1 MAPKAVLVGLPG
13 SGKSTIGRRLA
24 KALGVSLLDTDAA
37 IEEQTGR
44 TIADIFATDGE
55 QEFRRIE
62 EEVVRAALADHDGV
76 LSLGGGAVTSPGVCE
91 ALAGH
96 TVIYLEI
103 SAAEGV
109 RRTGGNTVR
118 PLLAGPDRAEKY
130 RALMSATGSAV
141 PAASRPSGSTPTA
154 ATPAQWSATS
164 SSRLQGPENSPTAG
178 DRPAPPTCRQGRHM
192 TETTDTRSPCRWP
205 STRPTRWSSAPGCST
220 SSANCSAGR
229 HRVAILHQPVL
240 AQTAEAIR
248 SHLADK
254 GVDAHRIEIPDAE
267 AGKDLPVVG
276 FIWEVLG
283 RIGIGRKDALVS
295 LGGGA
300 ATDVAG
306 FAAAT
311 WLRGVSIVH
320 VPTTLLGMV
329 DAAVGGKTGINTE
342 AGKNLVG
349 AFHQPLAVLVDLATL
364 QTLPRNEL
372 VAGMA
377 EIVKAG
383 FIADPVILDLIEADP
398 QAAVDPA
405 GEVLPELIRRAIA
418 VKAEVVAADE
428 KESELREI
436 LNYGHTLAHAIERR
450 ERYQWRHGAAV
461 SVGLVFAAELARLA
475 GRLDDATAERH
486 RTILTSLGLP
496 VSYDADA
503 LPQLLEYMAGDKKT
517 RAGVLRFVVLDGLA
531 KPGRLEGP
539 DPALLA
545 AAYAGLTGADA

>member
-1 MAPKAVLVGLPG
+1 M
-13 SGKSTIGRRLA
+13 
-24 KALGVSLLDTDAA
+24 TD
-37 IEEQTGR
+37 I
-44 TIADIFATDGE
+44 
-55 QEFRRIE
+55 
-62 EEVVRAALADHDGV
+62 
-76 LSLGGGAVTSPGVCE
+76 
-91 ALAGH
+91 
-96 TVIYLEI
+96 
-103 SAAEGV
+103 
-109 RRTGGNTVR
+109 
-118 PLLAGPDRAEKY
+118 
-130 RALMSATGSAV
+130 
-141 PAASRPSGSTPTA
+141 
-154 ATPAQWSATS
+154 
-164 SSRLQGPENSPTAG
+164 
-178 DRPAPPTCRQGRHM
+178 PAPVTVEVAVDPPYPVVIGTGLM
-192 TETTDTRSPCRWP
+192 NELEELLSD
-205 STRPTRWSSAPGCST
+205 
-220 SSANCSAGR
+220 R

-240 AQTAEAIR
+240 AQTAESIR
-248 SHLADK
+248 NHLADK

-267 AGKDLPVVG
+267 AGKDLTVVA

-329 DAAVGGKTGINTE
+329 DAAVGGKTGINTD

-349 AFHQPLAVLVDLATL
+349 AFHQPLAVLVDMATL
-364 QTLPRNEL
+364 ETLPRNEI

-377 EIVKAG
+377 EVVKAG
-383 FIADPVILDLIEADP
+383 FIADPVILDLIEVDP
-398 QAAVDPA
+398 QAALDPA
-405 GEVLPELIRRAIA
+405 GDVLPELIRRAVV

-450 ERYQWRHGAAV
+450 ERYRWRHGAAV

-475 GRLDDATAERH
+475 GRLDDAIAERH
-486 RTILTSLGLP
+486 RSILTTLGLP
-496 VSYDADA
+496 TGYDADA
-503 LPQLLEYMAGDKKT
+503 LPELVEIMAGDKKT

-531 KPGRLEGP
+531 KPGRLAGP

-545 AAYAGLTGADA
+545 AAYAGLDQS